1 MPQAQVVAS
10 FTENGYACLAVRVGV
25 REVIGRVAMD
35 DAWDA
40 LTAAQ
45 KKAALVDAARA
56 VYQAS
61 LPPSPV
67 DLGITGSVT
76 L

>member
-56 VYQAS
+56 AYQTS

-67 DLGITGSVT
+67 DLGITGQVT